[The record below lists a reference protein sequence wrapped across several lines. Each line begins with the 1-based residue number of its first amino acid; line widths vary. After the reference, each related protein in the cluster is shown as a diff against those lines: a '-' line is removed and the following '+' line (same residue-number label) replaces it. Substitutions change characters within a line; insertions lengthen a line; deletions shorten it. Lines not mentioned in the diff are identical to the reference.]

1 MNSLR
6 LTIAIPLLAQL
17 LAAGCNGRSYQ
28 ASSPVIGPVPPRVLA
43 SEGNQDSRAAKTR
56 KGKSVRGQNGEI
68 KTVSSTDPV
77 TQPLSMTDVI
87 ANVNGEPI
95 LAHEVLDRYAPQLA
109 KAKPK
114 MKPEQFR
121 AAQLELIKKD
131 LPSLIEQTLMVDS
144 VKQNMKPEQLTSVE
158 GQMDKFF
165 EAEVERLMKVT
176 GTGSPTELEAVLQ
189 SQGLSLATLRKQFG
203 DRQLAGQ
210 FMRTKMGAEPTASR
224 EEMRARYEQDVESFT
239 EAEEIKWQQIDISY
253 AAHGG
258 ADEAE
263 AAAQKLLR
271 QIRSG
276 AISFDEAAHTKS
288 DSALAS
294 KGGHWDWTKPDS
306 LADADVKE
314 ALRNLELDAVS
325 DVIPTKTACILVM
338 LTGRHEARVI
348 PFNEVQNELQDRI
361 VKDKKLELGEI
372 VMKELMAEAVVQT
385 ILEDTVTE

>member
-6 LTIAIPLLAQL
+6 LTIAIPLLALL
-17 LAAGCNGRSYQ
+17 LAAGCSGRSYQ

-43 SEGNQDSRAAKTR
+43 SEGDQDSRAAKTR
-56 KGKSVRGQNGEI
+56 KDKSARGQNGDI
-68 KTVSSTDPV
+68 KTVSTTDPE
-77 TQPLSMTDVI
+77 TQPLGMTDVI

-109 KAKPK
+109 QAKPK
-114 MKPEQFR
+114 MKPEQYR
-121 AAQLELIKKD
+121 SAQLEMIKKD

-158 GQMDKFF
+158 AQMDKFF

-189 SQGLSLATLRKQFG
+189 SQGLSLSTLRKQFG

-306 LADADVKE
+306 LSDADVKE
-314 ALRNLELDAVS
+314 ALLGLELDSVS
-325 DVIPTKTACILVM
+325 DVIPTKTACIIVM

-361 VKDKKLELGEI
+361 VKDKKLELGET